1 MNKVHEFE
9 HENFGKIR
17 ALLIEGIPWFVGA
30 DIARF
35 LQYANPAGAI
45 RSMVDEEDITTL
57 SGFSAHSDG
66 LIFIN
71 EAGLYDIVLHSHK
84 LEKDTRKQFLS
95 WVSDKVIPS
104 MYNEREPDKPSESKK
119 INSDKLTLFS
129 NGMFEAIRA
138 IMSDDVPLFVG
149 LDVAKALDYKNPN
162 EAVREHVRDK
172 HKQTVKVQTPGGAQN
187 VIMIDEPGVYSL
199 IFRSKQERAE
209 QFTDWVY
216 SEVLPALRRTGQYSM
231 GQHNFKLTKTDYFKA
246 MRMVSSARPE
256 RIPYLVDGFR
266 NIGLDIPEIS
276 EDMRKKLAED
286 YTQSRFRRNSSREM
300 NTDKFRDTTD
310 ELALILRDVYRR
322 EISFTRLSE
331 KTGVNR
337 SCIYKYMWGTQKPIE
352 KEVRQRLIDAAN
364 ALIALAD
371 SHAPAQ

>member
-1 MNKVHEFE
+1 MDSKLSKTGND
-9 HENFGKIR
+9 I
-17 ALLIEGIPWFVGA
+17 LLI
-30 DIARF
+30 
-35 LQYANPAGAI
+35 
-45 RSMVDEEDITTL
+45 
-57 SGFSAHSDG
+57 
-66 LIFIN
+66 N
-71 EAGLYDIVLHSHK
+71 ES
-84 LEKDTRKQFLS
+84 
-95 WVSDKVIPS
+95 
-104 MYNEREPDKPSESKK
+104 
-119 INSDKLTLFS
+119 
-129 NGMFEAIRA
+129 
-138 IMSDDVPLFVG
+138 
-149 LDVAKALDYKNPN
+149 
-162 EAVREHVRDK
+162 
-172 HKQTVKVQTPGGAQN
+172 
-187 VIMIDEPGVYSL
+187 GVYSL
-199 IFRSKQERAE
+199 VLRSKQDRAKA
-209 QFTDWVY
+209 FKRWLT

-276 EDMRKKLAED
+276 EEMRKKLADD
-286 YTQSRFRRNSSREM
+286 YTQSRFRRNHSREM

-310 ELALILRDVYRR
+310 ELALILREVYRR

-337 SCIYKYMWGTQKPIE
+337 SCLYKYMWGTQKPIG

>member
-1 MNKVHEFE
+1 MNKLQLFQSGLFDAV
-9 HENFGKIR
+9 R
-17 ALLIEGIPWFVGA
+17 ATILEEEPWFVGA
-30 DIARF
+30 
-35 LQYANPAGAI
+35 
-45 RSMVDEEDITTL
+45 
-57 SGFSAHSDG
+57 
-66 LIFIN
+66 
-71 EAGLYDIVLHSHK
+71 
-84 LEKDTRKQFLS
+84 
-95 WVSDKVIPS
+95 
-104 MYNEREPDKPSESKK
+104 
-119 INSDKLTLFS
+119 
-129 NGMFEAIRA
+129 
-138 IMSDDVPLFVG
+138 
-149 LDVAKALDYKNPN
+149 DVAKALDYASPANAIHDYVDDEDKQHVDGSQFTIANASNTISSRNITIIN
-162 EAVREHVRDK
+162 EA
-172 HKQTVKVQTPGGAQN
+172 
-187 VIMIDEPGVYSL
+187 GVYSL
-199 IFRSKQERAE
+199 IFQSKQERAKD
-209 QFTDWVY
+209 FKHWITH
-216 SEVLPALRRTGQYSM
+216 EVLPALRRTGQYSM

-276 EDMRKKLAED
+276 EEMRKKLADD
-286 YTQSRFRRNSSREM
+286 YTQSRFRRSGRREM
-300 NTDKFRDTTD
+300 NTDKFRETTD